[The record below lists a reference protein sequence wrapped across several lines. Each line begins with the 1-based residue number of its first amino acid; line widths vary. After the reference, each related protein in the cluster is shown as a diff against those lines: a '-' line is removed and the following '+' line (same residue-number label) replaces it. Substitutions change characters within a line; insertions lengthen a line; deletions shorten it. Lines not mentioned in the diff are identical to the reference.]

1 MTETIYQQ
9 VGNVD
14 HNPELRTWYYD
25 DLGNRVDKKTGK
37 FVVLVQ
43 EPVADDPELLTEE
56 YDDNT
61 EFSGC

>member
-9 VGNVD
+9 VVDVD
-14 HNPELRTWYYD
+14 HNPELRTWFYD

-43 EPVADDPELLTEE
+43 EPVLDDPQLLNEDN
-56 YDDNT
+56 DDGAQ
-61 EFSGC
+61 FSGC